1 MGKTGIR
8 VTCVQPYTTSTGL
21 VWHPKARFPSLH
33 PTLEPEYVAKEA
45 VAGMLRDQSVV
56 LIPSHTAVHF
66 ALNA

>member
-1 MGKTGIR
+1 M
-8 VTCVQPYTTSTGL
+8 CCC
-21 VWHPKARFPSLH
+21 RFPSLH

>member
-1 MGKTGIR
+1 M
-8 VTCVQPYTTSTGL
+8 CCC
-21 VWHPKARFPSLH
+21 RFPFLH

-56 LIPSHTAVHF
+56 LNPSHTAVHF